1 MKTKVAGFFT
11 AVVLGLGVS
20 TSANALLIDRGNG
33 MIYDTDQNI
42 TWLADANYAV
52 TSGYAAANAVDNG
65 NSTDNIFADG
75 RMGWDAAMNWAAGLN
90 YGGYDDWRLFS
101 ADDNCEGANCTGTEL
116 GYLFYEELGLSVGDT
131 IFSSTAPQLTLFDN
145 IQGFF
150 YWSGTE
156 SSFNTTDYAWHFLLA
171 GGAQFDGH
179 KVSEIYAWAVRTGD
193 VGAAPVPAPAVLL
206 LLAAGLVGIAG
217 VRRRRS

>member
-1 MKTKVAGFFT
+1 MKTKVAGLFIT
-11 AVVLGLGVS
+11 MVLGLGAS

-52 TSGYAAANAVDNG
+52 TSGYAAVNAVDNG
-65 NSTDNIFADG
+65 DTATDNIFADG
-75 RMGWDAAMNWAAGLN
+75 RMGWDAAMSWAAGLN

-101 ADDNCEGANCTGTEL
+101 ADDNCVGGNCIGTEL
-116 GYLFYEELGLSVGDT
+116 GHLFYEELGLSVGE
-131 IFSSTAPQLTLFDN
+131 SMSNSTAPELAFFDN
-145 IQGFF
+145 IQSRF

-156 SSFNTTDYAWHFLLA
+156 YTLDTDFSWHFLA
-171 GGAQFDGH
+171 GFGAQFTGG
-179 KVSEIYAWAVRTGD
+179 KSAEFFAWAVRTGD

-217 VRRRRS
+217 VRRRRC